1 MKKYHTYFFDI
12 DGTIFKYREFETY
25 KSSPAVLTPG
35 AAEKLNEIKEAGHTI
50 VLTTARPAELYGHT
64 LDELAANNIPYDK
77 IVMGIA
83 RGPRHLVND
92 LSPSAVGV
100 RAIAWNIER
109 DEGLEKIIVHEV

>member
-12 DGTIFKYREFETY
+12 DGTIFKYRQFETY
-25 KSSPAVLTPG
+25 GQSPAELTPG
-35 AAEKLNEIKEAGHTI
+35 ALEKLTEIKEAGHTI
-50 VLTTARPAELYGHT
+50 VLTTARPEGLRHLTANELG
-64 LDELAANNIPYDK
+64 EANIPYDQL
-77 IVMGIA
+77 VMGIA

-109 DEGLEKIIVHEV
+109 DEGLEKIIVQEV